1 MKFSHKTCVVCEA
14 QLNTPIDGSVPV
26 LHRSLHWC
34 HFDLQLIKARVNRS
48 ALRGDQYGV
57 IQLASLGRRV
67 STCEAR
73 TSFLIRLPGWF

>member
-14 QLNTPIDGSVPV
+14 QLNTTIDGSVPV

-48 ALRGDQYGV
+48 ALRGE
-57 IQLASLGRRV
+57 
-67 STCEAR
+67 TNME
-73 TSFLIRLPGWF
+73 